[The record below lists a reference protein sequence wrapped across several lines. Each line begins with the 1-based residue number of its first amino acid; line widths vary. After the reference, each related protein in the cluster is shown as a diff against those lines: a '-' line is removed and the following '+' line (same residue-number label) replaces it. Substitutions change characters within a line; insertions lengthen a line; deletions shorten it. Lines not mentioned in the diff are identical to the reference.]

1 MERRLS
7 FYSLLRG
14 FSRKRKYQEE
24 FDELR
29 FGEDD
34 TNDDAVAILSQA
46 MIELVDSN
54 KPRKHSRLP
63 NKDRDELKMF
73 WANGTFTGLMKNL
86 KSVYELI
93 AEALNISLL
102 PLDP

>member
-1 MERRLS
+1 MERRLA
-7 FYSLLRG
+7 FYSLLRC
-14 FSRKRKYQEE
+14 FSRGRKYQEE

-54 KPRKHSRLP
+54 KSRKHPRLP
-63 NKDRDELKMF
+63 NKDSDELKMF
-73 WANGTFTGLMKNL
+73 WTNGYLHWSDEEFKERLVNQTSDESNRVRRT
-86 KSVYELI
+86 
-93 AEALNISLL
+93 
-102 PLDP
+102 D